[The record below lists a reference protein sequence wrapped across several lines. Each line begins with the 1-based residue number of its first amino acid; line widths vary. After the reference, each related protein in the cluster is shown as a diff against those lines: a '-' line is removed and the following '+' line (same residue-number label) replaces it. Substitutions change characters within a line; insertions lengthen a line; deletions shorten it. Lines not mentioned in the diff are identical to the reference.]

1 MKGEDVRAEEI
12 IADKII
18 RVAQGIE
25 EKGKL
30 GFPST
35 IYKLCKDAGVPLKE
49 FRKTKKIPA
58 ETPITTRRMESTSD
72 KTMKMR
78 TNRCLKLNKDMKKKK
93 GRNMTTN
100 TTNQNMTTN

>member
-18 RVAQGIE
+18 RITQGIK
-25 EKGKL
+25 EKGKV

-35 IYKLCKDAGVPLKE
+35 IYKLCKDAGVLLKE

-58 ETPITTRRMESTSD
+58 ETPITARRMEST
-72 KTMKMR
+72 
-78 TNRCLKLNKDMKKKK
+78 
-93 GRNMTTN
+93 
-100 TTNQNMTTN
+100 